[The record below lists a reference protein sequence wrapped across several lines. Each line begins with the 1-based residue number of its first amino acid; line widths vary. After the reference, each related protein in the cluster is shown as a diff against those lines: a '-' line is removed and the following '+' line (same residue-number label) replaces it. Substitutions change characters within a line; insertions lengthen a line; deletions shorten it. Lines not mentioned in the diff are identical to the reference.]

1 MEIIEKEDRS
11 SVFKFKDIIIP
22 IQYLE
27 TWNIDDE
34 AFFVDFVTIT
44 ESSPLEEKGNFY
56 DNFKDLKIE
65 DLPENILFEFWKNI
79 INSKKPE
86 ILDKVTQPFKIFS
99 FVRLQNRLI
108 TRFSFAID
116 EYRDLPERWNSKTS
130 IEYFIKNLTEKVEN
144 NENINLFEHDNFLT
158 LQFISYDAKS
168 SVNLINENLF
178 TEVEFLVQK
187 VETEI
192 LGLKRFDTFL
202 EQWNQHKDS
211 SDEKK
216 WQQIIKNN
224 SWIISQLFSSPL
236 ILLEDEAFLGG
247 KNIQNKKGNI
257 IDFVYQNK
265 LNSNI
270 LLIEIKTP
278 KTKLIGKPY
287 RSTYQISSELSGSVN
302 QALNYKQSLMN
313 EFHSINYNSENK
325 IEATNPKSIL
335 IIGKISNLNSSEK
348 KAFELFRNELRT
360 IQIITFDEL
369 YEKTNILL
377 KLLKN

>member
-11 SVFKFKDIIIP
+11 SVFKFNDIIIP
-22 IQYLE
+22 IKYLE
-27 TWNIDDE
+27 TWNIEDE

-86 ILDKVTQPFKIFS
+86 ILDKVTQPFKMFS

-168 SVNLINENLF
+168 SVNIINENLF
-178 TEVEFLVQK
+178 NEVEFLVQK

-211 SDEKK
+211 SNEKK
-216 WQQIIKNN
+216 WQQIIKSN

-278 KTKLIGKPY
+278 KTKLIGKQY

>member
-1 MEIIEKEDRS
+1 MEIIIKDRVS
-11 SVFKFKDIIIP
+11 FFKFNEIYIP
-22 IQYLE
+22 IEYFE
-27 TWNIDDE
+27 TWNIEEEGFDIN
-34 AFFVDFVTIT
+34 FLTIT
-44 ESSPLEEKGNFY
+44 ETSPLEEKSNFY
-56 DNFKDLKIE
+56 DNFKDLKTK
-65 DLPENILFEFWKNI
+65 DLPEGVLFEFWKNI

-86 ILDKVTQPFKIFS
+86 ILDKVSLPFKMFS
-99 FVRLQNRLI
+99 FVRIKNRLV
-108 TRFSFAID
+108 TRFSFTID
-116 EYRDLPERWNSKTS
+116 EYRDIPERWNRKTS
-130 IEYFIKNLTEKVEN
+130 IEYFIKNLTEKVEDS
-144 NENINLFEHDNFLT
+144 ENIDLFEHDNFLI
-158 LQFISYDAKS
+158 LQFISDDIKP
-168 SVNLINENLF
+168 NIHQINEKLF
-178 TEVEFLVQK
+178 TELEFLVQK

-192 LGLKRFDTFL
+192 LGLKRFDAFL

-211 SDEKK
+211 SNEKK

-224 SWIISQLFSSPL
+224 SWIISQLFSAPL

-278 KTKLIGKPY
+278 KTKLIGRPY
-287 RSTYQISSELSGSVN
+287 RSTYQISNELSGSVN
-302 QALNYKQSLMN
+302 QVLNYKQSLMN
-313 EFHSINYNSENK
+313 EFHTINSNSDNK
-325 IEATNPKSIL
+325 LEATNPKSIL
-335 IIGKISNLNSSEK
+335 IIGKISDLTSSQK

-369 YEKTNILL
+369 YEKTNILI